1 MFKIHHAKNEDGSV
15 HLTLSG
21 SLDTEAAERFE
32 EELDMHLTPGT
43 RFLLIDMEK
52 LHYLASAGLRVLL
65 SSAKK
70 AKNMGVDIVI
80 CSLQPLVHS
89 VFDATGFT
97 RIFSIFTSR
106 EEAHKSRSQHSS
118 A

>member
-1 MFKIHHAKNEDGSV
+1 MFKTHHAKNEDGSV
-15 HLTLSG
+15 HVTLIG
-21 SLDTEAAERFE
+21 SLDTDAAEQFE
-32 EELDMHLTPGT
+32 EDLDMHLTPNV

-52 LHYLASAGLRVLL
+52 LCYLASAGLRVLL

-70 AKNMGVDIVI
+70 AKNMDVDIVI

-89 VFDATGFT
+89 VFDAAGFT
-97 RIFSIFTSR
+97 RIFNIFTSR
-106 EEAHKSRSQHSS
+106 EEAHKSRSKHSS

>member
-1 MFKIHHAKNEDGSV
+1 MFKTHHAKNEDGSV
-15 HLTLSG
+15 HLTLTG
-21 SLDTEAAERFE
+21 SLDTEAAERLE
-32 EELDMHLTPGT
+32 EELDMHLTPGV

-52 LHYLASAGLRVLL
+52 LYYLASAGLRVLL

-70 AKNMGVDIVI
+70 AKNMGVDLVI

-89 VFDATGFT
+89 VFEAAGFT
-97 RIFSIFTSR
+97 RIFNIFTSR
-106 EEAHKSRSQHSS
+106 DEAHKSKSKHSS